1 MTDARFQEIEKL
13 IEDSG
18 RCFDPVTGLFESV
31 GEEEEDIAMDLEPH
45 SFLGLLGITEEEC
58 AEYVQ
63 RKMHEYD
70 ESFRNA

>member
-1 MTDARFQEIEKL
+1 MTDERFQQIEKL
-13 IEDSG
+13 IEESG
-18 RCFDPVTGLFESV
+18 RSFDPVTGLFEPM
-31 GEEEEDIAMDLEPH
+31 GEEEDINMDLEPH